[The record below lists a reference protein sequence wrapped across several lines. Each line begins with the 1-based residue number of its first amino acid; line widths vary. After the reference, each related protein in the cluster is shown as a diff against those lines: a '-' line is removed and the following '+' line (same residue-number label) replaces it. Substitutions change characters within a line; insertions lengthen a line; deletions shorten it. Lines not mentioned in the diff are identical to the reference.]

1 MSDQELEI
9 KDEENKTRSAHHSNI
24 ERSGLAVSETQSR
37 NDASGL
43 SLSTSYADTEMAPL
57 DGKSENYFALLD
69 SHLQCLQNRA
79 QELIDKVNEKR
90 KEDQTL
96 LNNLKESL
104 MVKVSD
110 LTQTLE
116 DQMYQIYDHHNR
128 LLQDKLQEFLEIMER
143 ISKLE
148 AELIQVCQTVV
159 TVYKDLCVQP
169 EI

>member
-9 KDEENKTRSAHHSNI
+9 KDENKTRSPHYSNI
-24 ERSGLAVSETQSR
+24 ERSVLSVSETHSR
-37 NDASGL
+37 NDSSGL
-43 SLSTSYADTEMAPL
+43 SLGTSYTDTDVAPL

-69 SHLQCLQNRA
+69 SNLQCLQNRA

-110 LTQTLE
+110 LSQTLE
-116 DQMYQIYDHHNR
+116 DQMYQIYDHHNK

-143 ISKLE
+143 ISQLE
-148 AELIQVCQTVV
+148 AELKQVCHTVV